1 MKIEI
6 WSDVMCPFCYIG
18 KRKFEKAL
26 SQFENKNEIEIEWK
40 SFQLDPTMES
50 QPNKTINEYLAERK
64 GMSVERAKQMNY
76 QVSQMAAAEGL
87 EYHLAKAVVA
97 NSFDAHQFVQFAKTK
112 GKGDEAEEALFKAY
126 FTDSKNISSHDL
138 LVELTTEIGL
148 DKEELKRALQ
158 QNEFADKV
166 KQDIY
171 EASQIGVTGVP
182 FFVFNN
188 KYAISG
194 AQPSETFLQ
203 ALHHSFNEFT
213 SDLNQQ
219 SIGSSN
225 DNSCTIDGNCN

>member
-1 MKIEI
+1 MKVEI

-40 SFQLDPTMES
+40 SFQLDPTMEN

-64 GMSVERAKQMNY
+64 GMSIERAKQLNE

-97 NSFDAHQFVQFAKTK
+97 NSFDAHQFVQFAKAK
-112 GKGDEAEEALFKAY
+112 AKGDEAEEALLKAY

-203 ALHHSFNEFT
+203 ALHHSFNEFKT
-213 SDLNQQ
+213 DLAKQT
-219 SIGSSN
+219 IVSSN